1 MNLWE
6 YEGKKIKV
14 TFKDGDVLEGVA
26 RDYTSALDNTGEIY
40 AGEETICIE
49 DIEFS
54 EKEIKKIEILS

>member
-26 RDYTSALDNTGEIY
+26 CDYTSALDNTGEIY
-40 AGEETICIE
+40 TGEDTICVG
-49 DIEFS
+49 DVEFS
-54 EKEIKKIEILS
+54 ETEVEKIEVLN